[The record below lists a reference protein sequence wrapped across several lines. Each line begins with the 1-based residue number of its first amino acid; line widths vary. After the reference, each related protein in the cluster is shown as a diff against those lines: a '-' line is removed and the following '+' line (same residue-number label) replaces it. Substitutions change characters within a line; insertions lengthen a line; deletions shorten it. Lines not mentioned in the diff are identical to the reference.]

1 MTLTILSIGL
11 LVFGAL
17 WFAKRQGKYS
27 KNWIKK

>member
-1 MTLTILSIGL
+1 MTLTILFIGA
-11 LVFGAL
+11 LVLVAL